1 MTISYKQ
8 ELNEQEERLGK
19 VLSRIYSNIKT
30 DMNLELKAGRVSWT
44 DIQRIYR
51 PQANDAIRSSV
62 TKIYMLAAEK
72 ITEKDIKVP
81 FFLTSADDREIRRLT
96 QSYQDWFWQ
105 GMQNEIVKKTAYAF
119 DPRSLLRYDK
129 SKVVLKETFL
139 NRMVG
144 SIQAEVAAIA
154 TVTKAKQVIVRDRYN
169 TRLGRSRQPTRLRG
183 IYSAAIYS
191 AATAP
196 GPRFVWRTDPGELNT
211 CPQCLALEGREFF
224 IDDPDIITPIQDTH
238 PNCMCTIEVEGM
250 EDIEVYPGTIDEDG
264 LYSEQLL

>member
-1 MTISYKQ
+1 MTFISKHKQ
-8 ELNEQEERLGK
+8 QLNEQEERLGN

-51 PQANDAIRSSV
+51 PQANDAIRSAI
-62 TKIYMLAAEK
+62 TKIYMLSAEK
-72 ITEKDIKVP
+72 TVEKDIKVP

-119 DPRSLLRYDK
+119 DPRSLLRYDV
-129 SKVVLKETFL
+129 SKAVLKETFL

-144 SIQAEVAAIA
+144 SIQTEVAAIA
-154 TVTKAKQVIVRDRYN
+154 TVTKAKQIIVRDRGN
-169 TRLGRSRQPTRLRG
+169 DRLRLRRQYTG
-183 IYSAAIYS
+183 NRRIYSAAIYS
-191 AATAP
+191 AAT
-196 GPRFVWRTDPGELNT
+196 GPRFVWHTDPRELNT
-211 CPQCLALEGREFF
+211 CPQCLALDGNEYATDD
-224 IDDPDIITPIQDTH
+224 IDIPIPIESTH
-238 PNCMCTIEVEGM
+238 PNCRCAVELEGM